1 MKRELA
7 SAVGVDCETWPITS
21 TNPSPTVVCLAVAY
35 GTGKVVL
42 RERKRAKPLLLHL
55 LANATKITG
64 MRIAYDVVATMRSI
78 PSSVTPWFKAMAEGR
93 VSDVGIRE
101 RLDLLATVGD
111 PDAGRDSHNLAELAR
126 RRLGYDDMQDS
137 KEGEDSWRLRYFEL
151 DGMRAEDYPVEAR
164 RYVKKDAKR
173 ALQVWADQP
182 NRKPE
187 AIHVNGSIC
196 NYLRTVQGLRVDK
209 KAKGKLEKLVHGS
222 LGETHLPLLYGCKP
236 GCKEKHAKG
245 HVKGLLER
253 AIPARAG
260 KTKEHVPGCPRKECS
275 CPPRML
281 LPQKEKLA
289 KSAVLIPLLQ
299 SICDEHGLILKRLP
313 PTEAMLAKG
322 IKKGNVCTDADYI
335 AHLAAFSPV
344 LRQYETHLEFCK
356 LRDSYFPAHEWP
368 FGSGQTVSRVF
379 NNSDD
384 LKKTGRGSS
393 RGVTKKNKDTALY
406 PSVAIQLSD
415 PRMRWCYRPT
425 KGFVYA
431 VADYSAIDLNCL
443 AQTIKDLYGSS
454 TLLEQINAGVNPH
467 TFLAC
472 ALAYDIEPRWRKRIK
487 GKSDAEA
494 YTMFKALDGSE
505 DVLETVRVK
514 GKNVPVTW
522 GAFYKEVRDLAKKV
536 GLGYAGG
543 MGLETMIGLCRKE
556 LRSAHRPDGYVISKA
571 EAKRFREIWFK
582 CYPEMRWYLR
592 KWVPAQKDYTGEFLT
607 YTSPMGMRRARCF
620 YTECANGRAL
630 QTPAAEGMKIA
641 DFMVTRACYDP
652 MGLHGKGPDILFGC
666 RPVINMHDEL
676 VLEIP
681 ISTPQ
686 RMDAQA
692 RRLGELMVKG
702 MRKVLPD
709 VTGCVAEPYL
719 TTRWVKKAKAVK
731 NKAGLLIPWKPAP
744 GDAPW
749 ETKESA

>member
-1 MKRELA
+1 M
-7 SAVGVDCETWPITS
+7 DCETHPITS
-21 TNPSPTVVCLAVAY
+21 TNPSPTVVCLAAAY

-42 RERKRAKPLLLHL
+42 RDRKRAGPLLLRL
-55 LANATKITG
+55 LDASGEYKITG
-64 MRIAYDVVATMRSI
+64 MRIAYDVVATMRTFPETVSA
-78 PSSVTPWFKAMAEGR
+78 WFRLMAQGR
-93 VSDVGIRE
+93 LSDVGIRE

-126 RRLGYDDMQDS
+126 RRLGYDDMEETKDD
-137 KEGEDSWRLRYFEL
+137 EDSVRLRFHEL
-151 DGMRAEDYPVEAR
+151 EGMDSRSYPKEFS
-164 RYVKKDAKR
+164 RYVKKDARR
-173 ALQVWADQP
+173 ALQVWQDQP

-187 AIHVNGSIC
+187 AIHVNGSVC

-209 KAKGKLEKLVHGS
+209 KAKAKLECLVHDS
-222 LGETHLPLLYGCKP
+222 LGEEHLPLLYGDKKVP
-236 GCKEKHAKG
+236 
-245 HVKGLLER
+245 GLLTR
-253 AIPARAG
+253 SIPTRAG
-260 KTKEHVPGCPRKECS
+260 KTKEHVPACPRKACE

-281 LPQKEKLA
+281 KPQKEKLA
-289 KSAVLIPLLQ
+289 KSAVLIPMLQ
-299 SICDEHGLILKRLP
+299 EICDEHGLVLKRLP
-313 PTEAMLAKG
+313 PTEAMIKKG
-322 IKKGNVCTDADYI
+322 ITKGNVCTDADYI
-335 AHLAAFSPV
+335 AHLAAFSPI
-344 LRQYETHLEFCK
+344 LKQYETHLEFVK

-384 LKKTGRGSS
+384 LKKTGRNSS

-425 KGFVYA
+425 KGHVYA

-443 AQTIKDLYGSS
+443 AQTIHELYGSS
-454 TLLEQINAGVNPH
+454 TLLDQINAGINPH

-472 ALAYDIEPRWRKRIK
+472 ALAYDIEPRWKKRIK
-487 GKSDAEA
+487 GKSETEA
-494 YTMFKALDGSE
+494 YKLFDGLKESKEVLDK
-505 DVLETVRVK
+505 VKVK
-514 GKNVPVTW
+514 GKTVVVTW
-522 GAFYKEVRDLAKKV
+522 GDFYKEVRDLAKKV

-556 LRSAHRPDGYVISKA
+556 LRSAHRPDGYVIDKA
-571 EAKRFREIWFK
+571 EAKRFREIWFR

-592 KWVPAQKDYTGEFLT
+592 KWVPAQKDYTGEFLA

-652 MGLHGKGPDILFGC
+652 LGLDGKGPDILFGC

-681 ISTPQ
+681 ISTTR
-686 RMDAQA
+686 RMHRQA
-692 RRLGELMVKG
+692 MRLGELMVKG

-719 TTRWVKKAKAVK
+719 TTRWVKKAKAVR
-731 NKAGLLIPWKPAP
+731 NKRGLLIPWTPSP